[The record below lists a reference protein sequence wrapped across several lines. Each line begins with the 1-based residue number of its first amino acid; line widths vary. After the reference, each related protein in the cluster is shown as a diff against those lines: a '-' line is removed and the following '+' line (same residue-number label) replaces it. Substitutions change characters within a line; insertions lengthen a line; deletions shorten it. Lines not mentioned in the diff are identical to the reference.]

1 MRFQVFK
8 NGELARDFELSA
20 AYMFG
25 ADRVPLRTSSKIRFK
40 NGSIECVKKGPESA
54 GLSLLWPVDGFGKV
68 LLSTT
73 RVPERKRPYNLNVE
87 LARARLMQITLKRE
101 DWSLFDEET
110 NKFSNMAHHAQDVF
124 IKAVQNIGNPS
135 RASVLADE
143 SLKEA
148 MLFSERLAAKHAE
161 IFLAAR
167 CRIRGLG
174 RHSLGCCIDPKLV
187 DNAKYRKRLF
197 DMFGYVTIPV
207 NWAQIESEKG
217 YYDFSSID
225 HCIDVL
231 VGRRLAICAGPLL
244 YFHPDYLPEWL
255 GGSRTEFG
263 KIREAAYEFI
273 SRIVT
278 RYSRYIHAWRV
289 ISGMNAH
296 NHFSFNFE
304 QMIEIT
310 RTACLAARSADNKS
324 RKIVEILLPWG
335 EYYSERK
342 NTVPPLVY
350 ADMVIQS
357 AISFDAFAVQMHFGK
372 DRPGMHIRDM
382 MQISSML
389 DYFAAVVKPVH
400 VTGVAIPGRSESNDQ
415 DWRVAGKW
423 HREWDESLQSD
434 WIEQFYKI
442 ALGKPFV
449 NSITYLNLADT
460 EDTKILGSGLLTE
473 GFEPKETFLTLE
485 KLQKL
490 ILTRQKKGSR

>member
-1 MRFQVFK
+1 LRFQVFK
-8 NGELARDFELSA
+8 NGELAKDFVLSA

-25 ADRVPLRTSSKIRFK
+25 ADRVPLRASNKIRFK
-40 NGSIECVKKGPESA
+40 NGSIECTKKGPESA
-54 GLSLLWPVDGFGKV
+54 GLALLWPVDGFGKI

-110 NKFSNMAHHAQDVF
+110 NKFADMAHHAQDIF
-124 IKAVQNIGNPS
+124 IEAIQNIADPS

-143 SLKEA
+143 SLKGA

-167 CRIRGLG
+167 CRTKGLG
-174 RHSLGCCIDPKLV
+174 RHSLGCRIDTKLV
-187 DNAKYRKRLF
+187 DNAKYRKCLF

-207 NWAQIESEKG
+207 NWARIESEKG
-217 YYDFSSID
+217 YYDFSTID
-225 HCIDVL
+225 HCIDIL

-244 YFHPDYLPEWL
+244 YFCPEYLPKWL
-255 GGSRTEFG
+255 GDGQWEFE

-289 ISGMNAH
+289 ISGMNAR
-296 NHFSFNFE
+296 NHFGFNFE

-310 RTACLAARSADNKS
+310 RTACLAARSADGKS

-335 EYYSERK
+335 EYYAATK

-357 AISFDAFAVQMHFGK
+357 AINFDAFAVQMYFGK

-400 VTGVAIPGRSESNDQ
+400 ITGVAIPGRSESKDQ

-423 HREWDESLQSD
+423 HREWDPSLQSD

-449 NSITYLNLADT
+449 NSITYSNLADT
-460 EDTKILGSGLLTE
+460 NESEVLGSGLLTE
-473 GFEPKETFLTLE
+473 DFEPKETFPTLK
-485 KLQKL
+485 KLQKR
-490 ILTRQKKGSR
+490 ILTRQKKV

>member
-1 MRFQVFK
+1 LRFQVFK
-8 NGELARDFELSA
+8 NGELAKDFQLSA
-20 AYMFG
+20 AYIFG
-25 ADRVPLRTSSKIRFK
+25 ADKIPLRSSSKIRFR
-40 NGSIECVKKGPESA
+40 NGAIECTKKSPESA
-54 GLSLLWPVDGFGKV
+54 GLALLWPVDGFGKI

-73 RVPERKRPYNLNVE
+73 RLPERKRLYNLNVE

-110 NKFSNMAHHAQDVF
+110 NKFTEMAHHAQDIF
-124 IKAVQNIGNPS
+124 IEAIQNIGDPS
-135 RASVLADE
+135 KASVLADE
-143 SLKEA
+143 SLKKA
-148 MLFSERLAAKHAE
+148 ILFSERLAAKHAE

-167 CRIRGLG
+167 RRIRGLG
-174 RHSLGCCIDPKLV
+174 RHSLGCRIDAKLV

-207 NWAQIESEKG
+207 NWARIESEKG

-225 HCIDVL
+225 HCIDIL

-244 YFHPDYLPEWL
+244 YFRPEYLPEWL
-255 GGSRTEFG
+255 GDWEHEFE

-278 RYSRYIHAWRV
+278 RYSRYIHVWRV
-289 ISGMNAH
+289 ISGMNAY
-296 NHFSFNFE
+296 NHFGFNFE

-310 RTACLAARSADNKS
+310 RTACLAARSADAKS

-335 EYYSERK
+335 EYYAAKKS
-342 NTVPPLVY
+342 TVPPLVY

-357 AISFDAFAVQMHFGK
+357 AISFDAFAVQIHFGK
-372 DRPGMHIRDM
+372 DQPGMHIRDM

-400 VTGVAIPGRSESNDQ
+400 ITGVAIPGRRGSKEQ

-423 HREWDESLQSD
+423 HREWDPSLQSD

-449 NSITYLNLADT
+449 NSITYSNLADT
-460 EDTKILGSGLLTE
+460 KEVEVSGSGLLTE
-473 GFEPKETFLTLE
+473 DFEPKETFHTLE

-490 ILTRQKKGSR
+490 ILTRQKKM